1 MEKQEA
7 LIQYGEDCE
16 TVLKSEAFNR
26 VVNTLVEQT
35 FQNFVNSKPEDN
47 KERSITYY
55 HYRALVD
62 VVNTLKQQVSVKDE
76 ILASNDKE
84 GDISQEEA

>member
-47 KERSITYY
+47 KERSITY
-55 HYRALVD
+55 
-62 VVNTLKQQVSVKDE
+62 
-76 ILASNDKE
+76 
-84 GDISQEEA
+84 